1 MIHLY
6 GMGSPNVVKV
16 LIMLEEIGLPYE
28 FTRVDVMAGEQ
39 FSADFVRLNP
49 NAKVPVIIDHD
60 VRGEPLAVF
69 ESCAILLYL
78 AEKTGV
84 LWSKDLLSRT
94 RCTQWLMFQM
104 ASFGPMSGQ
113 AIHFNYATKEDS
125 YARSRYTNELNRL
138 IAVVE
143 QRLEQ
148 SPYIAGADYSLADI
162 ALFPWIR
169 TLHKFFE
176 EQVKQPRINQW
187 FERIAA
193 RPAVE
198 EAVEFAAQL
207 SVKDWDAM
215 RLSDRSARDRY
226 FGRTPRQPA

>member
-39 FSADFVRLNP
+39 FSADFRRLNP
-49 NAKVPVIIDHD
+49 NGKVPAIMDHD
-60 VRGEPLAVF
+60 APGGPFAVF
-69 ESCAILLYL
+69 ESGAILLYL
-78 AEKTGV
+78 AEKTGL
-84 LWSKDLLSRT
+84 LWPQDLLSRT

-125 YARSRYTNELNRL
+125 YARARYTNELNRL

-143 QRLEQ
+143 QRLGE
-148 SPYIAGADYSLADI
+148 SPYIAGSDYSLADI

-169 TLHKFFE
+169 TLHQFFE
-176 EQVKQPRINQW
+176 QEVSQPNINQW

-193 RPAVE
+193 RPAVQ
-198 EAVEFAAQL
+198 EAVAFAAQL
-207 SVKDWDAM
+207 SAKDWDAM
-215 RLSDRSARDRY
+215 RESDRSARDRY
-226 FGRTPRQPA
+226 FGRTPRQPS